1 MQLTVGAMVLP
12 RRSYVVPRSSPRTFM
27 HAAAEVQCSAVAGT
41 HVGVIR
47 DLSEGGVFFYSNF
60 KPPVGTR
67 VRVVFA
73 PPNLPRNQRVLCEGT
88 VVRVEQVR
96 SDAAPGIAVCVN
108 KNAAARSA

>member
-1 MQLTVGAMVLP
+1 
-12 RRSYVVPRSSPRTFM
+12 M

-73 PPNLPRNQRVLCEGT
+73 APHLPRNQRILCEGT

-96 SDAAPGIAVCVN
+96 SDAAPGIAVCFN
-108 KNAAARSA
+108 KKAVARSA